1 MAASSGRS
9 DAATYRGKKN
19 GLVASYGLMSN
30 SRVNAVYWFF

>member
-1 MAASSGRS
+1 MAASGDRS
-9 DAATYRGKKN
+9 DAATYRGKN